1 MKISVIFIFFLDII
15 TGMCIILLTGY
26 YKAINRLKLKR
37 EVSIMFVRK
46 QGFTLIELLVVIA
59 IIAILAAI
67 LFPVF
72 ARAREKARQTTC
84 SSNQRQIMASVQM
97 YAQDHEESFPKSS
110 TFWSDL
116 AVDPGV
122 LKCPSADKSTPVN
135 YGFMYGLAESSIGAL
150 TDPTTTAVTCDAQGA
165 VFANMIVNPGEAQ
178 MRHSSQCIVSYADG
192 HVGVVKDQYALFPV
206 KVAGEIITTTTT
218 AVIKIVYDATKPASL
233 KAAANLSS
241 LTSISGSVPTPAIGS
256 YGYVLMGTG
265 ANGVATLDESTKQVP
280 FNSLSLVTSG
290 WTQGWKLNGTQS
302 RFVLNNGTT
311 DFTGQAYTTGCSP
324 TAFEKIKISTSDYMP
339 FIATIVLGK
348 YDGNG
353 GSFQV
358 GFSSNP
364 NITGGV
370 QGMVTK
376 GSAAYGAG
384 TIENYAQSHIFQ
396 VTSPGCPIIFYMRN
410 NSTGYNQN
418 REFGVTGIFYDKP

>member
-1 MKISVIFIFFLDII
+1 
-15 TGMCIILLTGY
+15 
-26 YKAINRLKLKR
+26 
-37 EVSIMFVRK
+37 MFVRK

-84 SSNQRQIMASVQM
+84 TSNQRQIMASVQM

-150 TDPTTTAVTCDAQGA
+150 SDPTTTAVTCDAQGA
-165 VFANMIVNPGEAQ
+165 VFPNMIVDPGEAQ

-192 HVGVVKDQYALFPV
+192 HVGVVKDQYALFPITV
-206 KVAGEIITTTTT
+206 TGEIKT
-218 AVIKIVYDATKPASL
+218 ASQSGIIRLVYDATKPVQQ
-233 KAAANLSS
+233 KAAASLNS
-241 LTSISGSVPTPAIGS
+241 LTPVTGSAPTQAIGS
-256 YGYVLMGTG
+256 CGYVLLGTG
-265 ANGVATLDESTKQVP
+265 ASGNPTLDETVVQSPFKPITFTTAGWKQDY
-280 FNSLSLVTSG
+280 
-290 WTQGWKLNGTQS
+290 KLNGAVGSNS

-311 DFTGQAYTTGCSP
+311 DFLGQATTTTIQTSS
-324 TAFEKIKISTSDYMP
+324 FEKLKVSTSDYMP
-339 FIATIVLGK
+339 FIATIILAK

-353 GSFQV
+353 GQFQI

-364 NITGGV
+364 NCVGITGLTVRGPHV
-370 QGMVTK
+370 FGTA
-376 GSAAYGAG
+376 GAETYAY
-384 TIENYAQSHIFQ
+384 SHIYQ
-396 VTSPGCPIIFYMRN
+396 ISSPGCPVNVYLRN
-410 NSTGYNQN
+410 APGSININ
-418 REFGVTGIFYDKP
+418 RNFGITGIFYDKQ